1 MNDLFERRKNMR
13 RSFMIWMVLSLA
25 TSAFLF
31 PQAANAQKEPI
42 LVGFPMFLTGGG
54 ALFGQPSKVGAEMFV
69 KEINEKG
76 GVMGRP
82 IELLVRDCKGTPDE
96 ATRVARELIL
106 KEKVQFLVG
115 GLTAS
120 QGLALSEVAK
130 TEKILYIA
138 PISKSTAMTAPDKLH
153 PYVFRAAANTNT
165 EGRSAA
171 VFMGTHPWNKIY
183 TIGPDYE
190 FGQMVTKAFVD
201 WIKRMKPN
209 EAFILGQGWPKL
221 GEADYTPFITASLA
235 TKPDAAFLSLW
246 GGDFVNFAKQA
257 KPYGFFEKVKV
268 VAAGEGGSPETAIAL
283 KDDLPLGI
291 TTNAYD
297 LFYFPN
303 TPEHKSYVER
313 LKAYTKQEYAP
324 SWAIT
329 GYIAVQ
335 FLAEAIKKANST
347 DTMKVIK
354 ALEGLTIATP
364 IGKQTMRA
372 RDHQANRGQ
381 FWGTT
386 AKVPEYPFPIL
397 RPVEYIPADNLMD

>member
-1 MNDLFERRKNMR
+1 MR
-13 RSFMIWMVLSLA
+13 RSLTLWMVLSFV
-25 TSAFLF
+25 TIAFLL
-31 PQAANAQKEPI
+31 PQTANAQKKPI
-42 LVGFPMFLTGGG
+42 LVGYPAILSGGG
-54 ALFGQPSKVGAEMFV
+54 ALFGQPSMVGGQMAV
-69 KEINEKG
+69 KDINEKG
-76 GVMGRP
+76 GVLGRP
-82 IELLVRDCKGTPDE
+82 IELLIRDCKSTPDE

-115 GLTAS
+115 GFTAS

-130 TEKILYIA
+130 TEKIIYIA
-138 PISKSTAMTAPDKLH
+138 PVSKSTAMTEPGKLH

-171 VFMGTHPWNKIY
+171 VFMAKNPWKRVY
-183 TIGPDYE
+183 TLGPDYE
-190 FGQMVTKAFVD
+190 YGQMVIKAFVE
-201 WIKRMKPN
+201 WLKKIKP
-209 EAFILGQGWPKL
+209 EVEIVGQAWPKL
-221 GEADYTPFITASLA
+221 GEADFTPFITAIMA
-235 TKPDAAFLSLW
+235 AKPDAAFLALW

-268 VAAGEGGSPETAIAL
+268 VAGGEGGCPETAIAL

-291 TTNAYD
+291 TTNSYD
-297 LFYFPN
+297 LFYYPD
-303 TPEHKSYVER
+303 TPEHKAYVQR
-313 LKAYTKQEYAP
+313 LKAFTKQEYAP

-329 GYIAVQ
+329 GYISVQ
-335 FLAEAIKKANST
+335 FLAEAIKKAKST

-354 ALEGLTIATP
+354 ALEGLTINTP

-372 RDHQANRGQ
+372 KDHQANRGQ

>member
-1 MNDLFERRKNMR
+1 MR
-13 RSFMIWMVLSLA
+13 RSLMIGMVVGFA
-25 TSAFLF
+25 AMVFLF
-31 PQAANAQKEPI
+31 PQLAEAQKKPI

-54 ALFGQPSKVGAEMFV
+54 ALFGQPAKVGAEMAV
-69 KEINEKG
+69 MEINKKG
-76 GVMGRP
+76 GVLGRP
-82 IELLVRDCKGTPDE
+82 IKLLIRDCKGTPDE
-96 ATRVARELIL
+96 ATRVARELIA
-106 KEKVQFLVG
+106 KENVQFLVG
-115 GLTAS
+115 GLTAA
-120 QGLALSEVAK
+120 QGLAISEVAK
-130 TEKILYIA
+130 TEKTLYIA
-138 PISKSTAMTAPDKLH
+138 PISKSTAMTDPDKLH

-171 VFMGTHPWNKIY
+171 VFMAKNPWTKVY

-190 FGQMVTKAFVD
+190 YGQMVTKAFVE
-201 WIKRMKPN
+201 WIKKIKP
-209 EAFILGQGWPKL
+209 EVEVVGQGWPKL
-221 GEADYTPFITASLA
+221 GEADFTPFITAALA
-235 TKPDAAFLSLW
+235 KKPDAAFFSLW

-257 KPYGFFEKVKV
+257 RPYGFFEKVKV
-268 VAAGEGGSPETAIAL
+268 VSAGEAGSPETAIAL

-297 LFYFPN
+297 LFYYPD
-303 TPEHKSYVER
+303 TPEHKAYVER

-329 GYIAVQ
+329 GYISVQ
-335 FLAEAIKKANST
+335 FLAEAIKKAKST
-347 DTMKVIK
+347 DTMKVVK
-354 ALEGLTIATP
+354 ALEGLTINTP

-372 RDHQANRGQ
+372 KDHQANRGQ

>member
-1 MNDLFERRKNMR
+1 MKKSLIFWTTIILFTI
-13 RSFMIWMVLSLA
+13 FFLS
-25 TSAFLF
+25 
-31 PQAANAQKEPI
+31 PQISNAQKKPI
-42 LVGFPMFLTGGG
+42 LVGFPMILSGGG
-54 ALFGQPSKVGAEMFV
+54 ALFGEPSVKGAEMMV
-69 KEINEKG
+69 KEINDKG
-76 GVMGRP
+76 GLLGRP
-82 IELLVRDCKGTPDE
+82 VKLIVRDCGGTPEE
-96 ATRVARELIL
+96 ATRVAREIIL
-106 KEKVQFLVG
+106 KEKVDFLVG

-138 PISKSTAMTAPDKLH
+138 PISKTTAMTDPDKLH

-171 VFMGTHPWNKIY
+171 VFMAKNPWTRIA
-183 TIGPDYE
+183 TLGPDYE

-201 WIKRMKPN
+201 WIKKIKPKV
-209 EAFILGQGWPKL
+209 EIVHQGWPKL
-221 GEADYTPFITASLA
+221 GETDYTPFIAPLLA
-235 TKPDAAFLSLW
+235 AKPEACFMSLW
-246 GGDFVNFAKQA
+246 GGHFVTFAKQA
-257 KPYGFFEKVKV
+257 KPYGFFEKVHV
-268 VAAGEGGSPETAIAL
+268 IAAGEGGSPETAMAL

-297 LFYFPN
+297 VFYYPD
-303 TPEHKSYVER
+303 TPEHKSYTQRIKEF
-313 LKAYTKQEYAP
+313 TKQEYAP

-329 GYIAVQ
+329 GYISVQ

-354 ALEGLTIATP
+354 ALEGLTINTP

-372 RDHQANRGQ
+372 KDHQATRGQ
-381 FWGTT
+381 VWGTT

-397 RPVEYIPADNLMD
+397 RPVEYIPADALMD

>member
-1 MNDLFERRKNMR
+1 MKRTLILGVFFCFILT
-13 RSFMIWMVLSLA
+13 SF
-25 TSAFLF
+25 FF
-31 PQAANAQKEPI
+31 PQIADAQKKPI
-42 LVGFPMFLTGGG
+42 LVGFPMILSGGG
-54 ALFGQPSKVGAEMFV
+54 ALFGQPAKVGAEMAV

-76 GVMGRP
+76 GLLGQP
-82 IELLVRDCKGTPDE
+82 IELLVRDCKSTPDE
-96 ATRVARELIL
+96 ATRVARELIA
-106 KEKVQFLVG
+106 KENVQFLVG
-115 GLTAS
+115 GLTAA
-120 QGLALSEVAK
+120 QGLALSEVGK

-138 PISKSTAMTAPDKLH
+138 PISKSTAMTEPGKLH

-171 VFMGTHPWNKIY
+171 VFMAKNPWKKVY
-183 TIGPDYE
+183 TLGPDYE
-190 FGQMVTKAFVD
+190 FGQMVTKAFVE
-201 WIKRMKPN
+201 WIKKIKP
-209 EAFILGQGWPKL
+209 EVEIIGQGWPKL
-221 GEADYTPFITASLA
+221 GEADYTPFITALMGA
-235 TKPDAAFLSLW
+235 KPEAAFLSLW

-257 KPYGFFEKVKV
+257 KPYGFFEKVNV

-297 LFYFPN
+297 LFYYPN
-303 TPEHKSYVER
+303 TPEHIAYEDR
-313 LKAYTKQEYAP
+313 LKAYTKEQYPP

-329 GYIAVQ
+329 GYISMY
-335 FLAEAIKKANST
+335 FLADAIKKANST

-354 ALEGLTIATP
+354 ALEGLTIDTP

-372 RDHQANRGQ
+372 KDHQANRGQ

-386 AKVPEYPFPIL
+386 AKVSEYPFPIL

>member
-1 MNDLFERRKNMR
+1 MKQFSIGGLILCFLGLLLLF
-13 RSFMIWMVLSLA
+13 SPA
-25 TSAFLF
+25 G
-31 PQAANAQKEPI
+31 AAEKPI

-54 ALFGQPSKVGAEMFV
+54 ALFGQPAKVGAEMYV
-69 KEINEKG
+69 EEVNKKG
-76 GVMGRP
+76 GVLGRP
-82 IELLVRDCKGTPDE
+82 IQLLVRDCKGTPDE
-96 ATRVARELIL
+96 ATRVARELIA
-106 KEKVQFLVG
+106 KENVQFLVG
-115 GLTAS
+115 GLTAA

-130 TEKILYIA
+130 TEKIIYIA
-138 PISKSTAMTAPDKLH
+138 PISKTTAMTEPGKLH

-171 VFMGTHPWNKIY
+171 VFMAKHPWKKIY

-190 FGQMVTKAFVD
+190 YGQMVTKAFVE
-201 WIKRMKPN
+201 WIKKIKPDV
-209 EAFILGQGWPKL
+209 EIVGQAWPKL
-221 GEADYTPFITASLA
+221 GEADFTPFITAALA
-235 TKPDAAFLSLW
+235 KKPDAAFFSLW
-246 GGDFVNFAKQA
+246 GGDFVNFSKQA
-257 KPYGFFEKVKV
+257 KPYGFYEKVKV
-268 VAAGEGGSPETAIAL
+268 VSAGEAGSPETAIAL

-297 LFYFPN
+297 LFYYPD
-303 TPEHKSYVER
+303 TPEHKAYVEKLR
-313 LKAYTKQEYAP
+313 AYTKQEYPP

-329 GYIAVQ
+329 GYIAMQ
-335 FLAEAIKKANST
+335 FLVEAIKKANST

-354 ALEGLTIATP
+354 ALEGLTIDTP

-372 RDHQANRGQ
+372 KDHQANRGQ

>member
-1 MNDLFERRKNMR
+1 MR